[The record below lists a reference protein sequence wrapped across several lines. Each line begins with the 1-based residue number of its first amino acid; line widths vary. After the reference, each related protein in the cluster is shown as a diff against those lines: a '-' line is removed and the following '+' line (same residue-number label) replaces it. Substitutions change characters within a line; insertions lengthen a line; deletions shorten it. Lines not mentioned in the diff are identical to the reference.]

1 MTEFWIISVP
11 GERDPNQVYQRL
23 QTTLSKYKDIC
34 SQINKFNIPP
44 DFKVGTLDI
53 LVGLSDELS
62 KLDVYA
68 ESITKKVAQYMSDV
82 LEEQKHKLEDNLT
95 VNGLSPAAFLAKFQW
110 DYAKYPVKQT
120 LSSLY
125 AIISEQLTKIDS
137 DLKAKSQSYNTLKGC
152 LQNLERKQTGSLLTR
167 ELGDIVKRE
176 QFIVDSEY
184 LTTLVVV
191 VPKNMYN
198 DWKSNYERM
207 TDMVV
212 PKSSELIFED
222 QDNGLWTVTLFKKM
236 TDDFKTQARE
246 FRFVVRDFTYD
257 EKKIEESRN
266 ELSKLESDKKRQFA
280 PLFRWLKV
288 NFGEAFSAMVH
299 IKALRVFVESV
310 LRYGLPVDFQAIL
323 LEPNKKQQ
331 KKLRDILKQLYNH
344 LDGSSSSSVL
354 DEDMN
359 VGSFGASSD
368 YFPYVSFKVELNM
381 IDVR

>member
-1 MTEFWIISVP
+1 MCMLRGNCLIGSNSSP
-11 GERDPNQVYQRL
+11 
-23 QTTLSKYKDIC
+23 
-34 SQINKFNIPP
+34 
-44 DFKVGTLDI
+44 
-53 LVGLSDELS
+53 
-62 KLDVYA
+62 
-68 ESITKKVAQYMSDV
+68 SITKKVAQYMSDV

-95 VNGLSPAAFLAKFQW
+95 VNG
-110 DYAKYPVKQT
+110 
-120 LSSLY
+120 
-125 AIISEQLTKIDS
+125 
-137 DLKAKSQSYNTLKGC
+137 
-152 LQNLERKQTGSLLTR
+152 RMGSLLTR

-191 VPKNMYN
+191 VPK
-198 DWKSNYERM
+198 
-207 TDMVV
+207 
-212 PKSSELIFED
+212 
-222 QDNGLWTVTLFKKM
+222 
-236 TDDFKTQARE
+236 
-246 FRFVVRDFTYD
+246 FVVRDFTYD

>member
-34 SQINKFNIPP
+34 SQVNKFNIPP

-68 ESITKKVAQYMSDV
+68 ESITKKVAQYMGDV

-95 VNGLSPAAFLAKFQW
+95 VNGLSPAAFLTKFQW

-125 AIISEQLTKIDS
+125 AIISEQLTKVDS
-137 DLKAKSQSYNTLKGC
+137 DLKAKSQSYNNLKGC

-359 VGSFGASSD
+359 VGGFGASSD

>member
-23 QTTLSKYKDIC
+23 QATLSKYKDIC
-34 SQINKFNIPP
+34 TQVNMFSIPP

-68 ESITKKVAQYMSDV
+68 ESITKKVAQYMGDV

-95 VNGLSPAAFLAKFQW
+95 VNGLSPAAFLTKFQW

-137 DLKAKSQSYNTLKGC
+137 DLKVKSQAYNTLKGC

-176 QFIVDSEY
+176 QFIIDSEY
-184 LTTLVVV
+184 LATLVVV
-191 VPKNMYN
+191 VPRNMYN
-198 DWKSNYERM
+198 DWKSNYETM

-236 TDDFKTQARE
+236 MDDFKTQARE
-246 FRFVVRDFTYD
+246 HRFVVRDFIYD
-257 EKKIEESRN
+257 EKKIEEGRN

-331 KKLRDILKQLYNH
+331 KKLRDVLKQLYSH
-344 LDGSSSSSVL
+344 LDGSSSSSII
-354 DEDMN
+354 DEDVN
-359 VGSFGASSD
+359 VGNFGASSD

-381 IDVR
+381 IDSR

>member
-11 GERDPNQVYQRL
+11 GERNPEQDV
-23 QTTLSKYKDIC
+23 C

-68 ESITKKVAQYMSDV
+68 ERLVFFCASVSRKKSRSIWAMS
-82 LEEQKHKLEDNLT
+82 LKNKISPSSFLT
-95 VNGLSPAAFLAKFQW
+95 KFQW

-125 AIISEQLTKIDS
+125 SIISEIDS
-137 DLKAKSQSYNTLKGC
+137 DLKVKSQAYNTLKGC
-152 LQNLERKQTGSLLTR
+152 LQSLEKKQTGSLITR
-167 ELGDIVKRE
+167 DLGDLVKRE
-176 QFIVDSEY
+176 QFVIDSEY
-184 LTTLVVV
+184 LATLVVV
-191 VPKNMYN
+191 VPKNLYN
-198 DWKSNYERM
+198 DWKSNYETM

-236 TDDFKTQARE
+236 IDDFKSQARE
-246 FRFVVRDFTYD
+246 HKFVVRDFTYD
-257 EKKIEESRN
+257 EKKIEESKH

-323 LEPNKKQQ
+323 LEPSKKQQ
-331 KKLRDILKQLYNH
+331 KKLRDILKQLYSH
-344 LDGSSSSSVL
+344 LDGTSSSSVM
-354 DEDMN
+354 D
-359 VGSFGASSD
+359 VSSVMAF
-368 YFPYVSFKVELNM
+368 YNLCTIWLALSLYVSHLNF
-381 IDVR
+381 